1 MKKLLVIFSLV
12 LSSFSFAGPEDHI
25 PGAVYVTK
33 SKVPHYLMSLVFD
46 TAVVTPDL
54 RTLVLDARYG
64 NFFGNFKVTN
74 VIFKTEDDMVI
85 TAEKVLFD
93 RSSGIC
99 DDAETAVATV
109 KAVSNI
115 THGIDPKSMQ
125 ISVEYW
131 STNDNCHNH
140 GWTETLKYELEK

>member
-1 MKKLLVIFSLV
+1 MKKLLVILSLV
-12 LSSFSFAGPEDHI
+12 LSAVSFAGPEDHI
-25 PGAVYVTK
+25 PGAVYTTK
-33 SKVPHYLMSLVFD
+33 TPVPHYLMSLVFD
-46 TAVVTPDL
+46 TAIVTSDL

-85 TAEKVLFD
+85 TAEKVLID
-93 RSSGIC
+93 KWESGC
-99 DDAETAVATV
+99 GDAEKAVATV

-115 THGIDPKSMQ
+115 THGIDPKAMQ

-140 GWTETLKYELEK
+140 GYTETLKYEISK

>member
-1 MKKLLVIFSLV
+1 MKKLLVILSLV
-12 LSSFSFAGPEDHI
+12 LSSLSIAGPEDHI
-25 PGAVYVTK
+25 PGAVYTTK
-33 SKVPHYLMSLVFD
+33 SKVPYYLMELVFD

-64 NFFGNFKVTN
+64 NFFGDFKVTN

-85 TAEKVLFD
+85 TAEKVLFEKWEGAC
-93 RSSGIC
+93 S
-99 DDAETAVATV
+99 DAEKAVATV

-115 THGIDPKSMQ
+115 THGIDPKAMQ

-140 GWTETLKYELEK
+140 GQTETLKYELKQ